1 LFPLRGQVPISGNWF
16 RIIDAPSLMKARL
29 GSLFIVSV
37 IDILGFGILI
47 PLVPYMG
54 VRFNAPPQWITPIMG
69 AYSLCQL
76 VAAPFWGNLSDR
88 YGRRPIL
95 MTSLAGACV
104 SYLVLGF
111 ANSIWWLLVSR
122 MLGGFMA
129 GNISAAFAYASDVSE
144 PQQRAASLGLIGAA
158 IGIGFTVGPA
168 IGGVLAGND
177 LQTASFLLP
186 ASVSAGLSVLAI
198 LLVAFMLPES
208 NTRELRAQRREG
220 PRAGPIRLLLERP
233 ALRLIAGAALL
244 VTTAQS
250 ILDSILGLW
259 ALDKYG
265 FGPRTVGLLI
275 FCVAVLA
282 VLTQGALVRVLVPRL
297 GEPKLATIGVLTFVT
312 GLLIVSEAPGVGFT
326 VMGLALCGVGVGAF
340 TPSNSALASKQS
352 DAHDRGAVMGTY
364 QSSSS
369 LARVIGPFASGP
381 MYAALGSKA
390 PFLAGACVAL
400 PAAWLIWRLRRR
412 LRLSHPQ
419 SAPER

>member
-1 LFPLRGQVPISGNWF
+1 
-16 RIIDAPSLMKARL
+16 MKARL
-29 GSLFIVSV
+29 GSLFVVTV

-54 VRFNAPPQWITPIMG
+54 VRFNAPPEWITPIMG

-76 VAAPFWGNLSDR
+76 VAAPFWGRLSDR

-95 MTSLAGACV
+95 MTSLAGACI

-144 PQQRAASLGLIGAA
+144 PRNRAASLGLIGAA

-168 IGGVLAGND
+168 IGGND

-186 ASVSAGLSVLAI
+186 AIVSAGLSVLAI

-208 NTRELRAQRREG
+208 NTAELRAKRREG
-220 PRAGPIRLLLERP
+220 PRIGPIRLLLERP
-233 ALRLIAGAALL
+233 ALRFIAAAALL
-244 VTTAQS
+244 VTIAQS

-265 FGPRTVGLLI
+265 FGPRTVGLLL
-275 FCVAVLA
+275 FCVAILA

-312 GLLIVSEAPGVGFT
+312 GLLIVSEAPSVGFT
-326 VMGLALCGVGVGAF
+326 VTGLALCGIGVGAF

-352 DAHDRGAVMGTY
+352 DAHDRGMVMGTY

-381 MYAALGSKA
+381 MYAVLGSKA

-400 PAAWLIWRLRRR
+400 PAVWFIWRFRQR
-412 LRLSHPQ
+412 LQLSHPQ
-419 SAPER
+419 PAPER

>member
-1 LFPLRGQVPISGNWF
+1 MDR
-16 RIIDAPSLMKARL
+16 RL

-54 VRFNAPPQWITPIMG
+54 VRFNAPAEWITPIMG
-69 AYSLCQL
+69 SYSLCQL
-76 VAAPFWGNLSDR
+76 VAAPFWGRLSDR

-111 ANSIWWLLVSR
+111 ASSIGWLLVSR

-129 GNISAAFAYASDVSE
+129 GNISAAFAYAADVSV
-144 PQQRAASLGLIGAA
+144 PQKRAASLGLIGAA
-158 IGIGFTVGPA
+158 IGIGFTLGPA
-168 IGGVLAGND
+168 IGGVLAGNN
-177 LQTASFLLP
+177 LQTANFLLP
-186 ASVSAGLSVLAI
+186 ATVSACLSVLAI

-208 NTRELRAQRREG
+208 NTARVLAPRIGPVRMLR
-220 PRAGPIRLLLERP
+220 ERP
-233 ALRLIAGAALL
+233 ALRYVAAAALL

-259 ALDKYG
+259 ALDKFG
-265 FGPRTVGLLI
+265 LGPRTVGLLI
-275 FCVAVLA
+275 FCGAVLA
-282 VLTQGALVRVLVPRL
+282 VITQGGLVRVLVPRL
-297 GEPKLATIGVLTFVT
+297 GECRLAAIAIVTFVA
-312 GLLIVSEAPGVGFT
+312 GLLIVSEAPGVEIT
-326 VMGLALCGVGVGAF
+326 VVGMALCGIGMGAF

-352 DAHDRGAVMGTY
+352 TSGDRGSVMGTY

-381 MYAALGSKA
+381 LYAVLGSKA

-400 PAAWLIWRLRRR
+400 PAAWLLWRVRQRFQ
-412 LRLSHPQ
+412 LSHPQ
-419 SAPER
+419 PVPER

>member
-1 LFPLRGQVPISGNWF
+1 
-16 RIIDAPSLMKARL
+16 MKARL

-76 VAAPFWGNLSDR
+76 VAAPFWGSLSDR

-95 MTSLAGACV
+95 MTSLAGACI
-104 SYLVLGF
+104 SYLILGF
-111 ANSIWWLLVSR
+111 ATSIGWLLVSR
-122 MLGGFMA
+122 IIGGFMA

-177 LQTASFLLP
+177 LRTASFLLP
-186 ASVSAGLSVLAI
+186 AAVSAGLSVLAI
-198 LLVAFMLPES
+198 LLVTFMLPES
-208 NTRELRAQRREG
+208 NTPQLRARRRAG

-233 ALRLIAGAALL
+233 ALRLIAAAALL
-244 VTTAQS
+244 VITAQS

-265 FGPRTVGLLI
+265 FGPRTVGLLL
-275 FCVAVLA
+275 FCVATLA
-282 VLTQGALVRVLVPRL
+282 VLTQGVLVRLAVPRL
-297 GEPKLATIGVLTFVT
+297 GEAKLAIIGVLTFVI
-312 GLLIVSEAPGVGFT
+312 GLLIASEGPSVGFT
-326 VMGLALCGVGVGAF
+326 VLGLALCGMGVGAF

-352 DAHDRGAVMGTY
+352 GTHDRGAVMGTY

-400 PAAWLIWRLRRR
+400 PAAWLIWRLRQQ
-412 LRLSHPQ
+412 LRLSPPQ
-419 SAPER
+419 PAPER

>member
-1 LFPLRGQVPISGNWF
+1 M
-16 RIIDAPSLMKARL
+16 DKRL
-29 GSLFIVSV
+29 GSLFIVSI

-54 VRFNAPPQWITPIMG
+54 VRFNAPPEWITPIMG
-69 AYSLCQL
+69 SYSLCQL
-76 VAAPFWGNLSDR
+76 LAAPFWGRMSDR

-95 MTSLAGACV
+95 MTSLAGACI
-104 SYLVLGF
+104 SYLILGLSS
-111 ANSIWWLLVSR
+111 SIGGLLISR

-129 GNISAAFAYASDVSE
+129 GNISAAFAYASDVSTPE
-144 PQQRAASLGLIGAA
+144 KRAASLGLIGAA
-158 IGIGFTVGPA
+158 IGIGFTLGPA
-168 IGGVLAGND
+168 IGGLLAGNN
-177 LQTASFLLP
+177 LQTANFLLP
-186 ASVSAGLSVLAI
+186 ATVSACLSLLAI
-198 LLVAFMLPES
+198 ALVAFLLPES
-208 NTRELRAQRREG
+208 NTARVSAPRIG
-220 PRAGPIRLLLERP
+220 PVRLLLERP
-233 ALRLIAGAALL
+233 ALRYVAAAVLL

-259 ALDKYG
+259 ALDRFG

-297 GEPKLATIGVLTFVT
+297 GEVKLATIAIGVFVT
-312 GLLIVSEAPGVGFT
+312 GLLIVSEAPGVGVT
-326 VMGLALCGVGVGAF
+326 VMGLALCGIGMGAF

-352 DAHDRGAVMGTY
+352 TGHDRGSVMGTY

-381 MYAALGSKA
+381 LFAVLGAKA

-400 PAAWLIWRLRRR
+400 PAVWFLWRVRQR
-412 LRLSHPQ
+412 LQLSHPQ
-419 SAPER
+419 PAPER